1 MNLIQELFSLIE
13 AEQLVENPAADA
25 KFEKFK
31 AAITEKEEELIQL
44 LEAMIE
50 KVKAG
55 DFEEVIKD
63 SRDFASLA
71 HKAKDLADK
80 MPDMPK

>member
-1 MNLIQELFSLIE
+1 VKKDILYDPT
-13 AEQLVENPAADA
+13 ENYVR
-25 KFEKFK
+25 KVIRYFEE
-31 AAITEKEEELIQL
+31 IRTEEREEELIQL

-55 DFEEVIKD
+55 DFDEVIKD
-63 SRDFASLA
+63 SRDFAALA

-80 MPDMPK
+80 LPDMGK